1 MENSKLNDVMSSL
14 NENSSPMAKEIR
26 KFIMGHMDDM
36 IYPEKIFEVMATM
49 AADYNWVASARVGDW
64 IVIIHD
70 NIRNMANINEWH
82 ALLHIP
88 NSVRKAI
95 SNMEDIPSI
104 ILETVKLETDFAEL
118 PLAEKKRLMS
128 MTKKE

>member
-1 MENSKLNDVMSSL
+1 MENSKLNDIMSSL
-14 NENSSPMAKEIR
+14 NENSSPMAKEIH
-26 KFIMGHMDDM
+26 KFIMDHMDDM
-36 IYPEKIFEVMATM
+36 IYPEKIFEVMAIM
-49 AADYNWVASARVGDW
+49 ATDYKWISSARISDW

-70 NIRNMANINEWH
+70 NIHNMVNANAWH
-82 ALLHIP
+82 SLLHIP
-88 NSVRKAI
+88 ENVRKAI

-118 PLAEKKRLMS
+118 PLDEKKRLMS